1 MSNERF
7 LQVSYFVVLFGS
19 LLLGWLTYALLRR
32 QFFGVCDGTPRSRL
46 APIVRR
52 FFLIGLVGPPVL
64 GFCSVSYLPAFSCNI
79 TTYEQ
84 IIKDRAY
91 LIQVSQAQLQA
102 ALEYTIIAVLLWC
115 LMVFALLLTSGK

>member
-7 LQVSYFVVLFGS
+7 LQIAYFVVLFGS

-32 QFFGVCDGTPRSRL
+32 QFFGVCDGPPRSRL
-46 APIVRR
+46 ATIVRR
-52 FFLIGLVGPPVL
+52 FFLIGLVGPLVL
-64 GFCSVSYLPAFSCNI
+64 GFCSVSYFSCNI